1 MRDRS
6 VTYSAS
12 QASEA
17 TFQALADPTRRA
29 VLDLLRR
36 GSQPAG
42 QIAGAF
48 PVSRPAISKHLRLLR
63 RAQLVR
69 EHREGRNRVYQL
81 NPEPLRAVDS
91 WIEQYRIFWT
101 HSLNNLKA
109 FVEAEH
115 ARETEATQHDSIPPS
130 SKSVSQKGKLK

>member
-1 MRDRS
+1 MRNRS
-6 VTYSAS
+6 VTYS
-12 QASEA
+12 SEA

-63 RAQLVR
+63 RAHLVR
-69 EHREGRNRVYQL
+69 EHREGRQRIYQL
-81 NPEPLRAVDS
+81 TPEPLRAVDS
-91 WIEQYRIFWT
+91 WIEQYRQFWSA
-101 HSLNNLKA
+101 SLANLKT
-109 FVEAEH
+109 FVETEY
-115 ARETEATQHDSIPPS
+115 ARETAAAPEKPTPRKH
-130 SKSVSQKGKLK
+130 K

>member
-1 MRDRS
+1 MRHRS
-6 VTYSAS
+6 VTYSS
-12 QASEA
+12 GA

-42 QIAGAF
+42 EIAQAF
-48 PVSRPAISKHLRLLR
+48 PISRPAISKHLRLLR
-63 RAQLVR
+63 RAHLVR

-91 WIEQYRIFWT
+91 WLDQYRRFWT
-101 HSLNNLKA
+101 ANLASLKS

-115 ARETEATQHDSIPPS
+115 AKETRQPRAAKSIGET
-130 SKSVSQKGKLK
+130 SKGDL